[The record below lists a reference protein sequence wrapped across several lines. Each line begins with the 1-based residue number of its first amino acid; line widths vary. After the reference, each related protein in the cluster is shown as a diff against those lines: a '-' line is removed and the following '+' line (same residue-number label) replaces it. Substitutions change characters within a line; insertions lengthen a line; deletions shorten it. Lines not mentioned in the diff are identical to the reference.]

1 VRQIVF
7 NLLLNK
13 LILQFAYVEGM
24 KILCGESYSFMA
36 FIFVKL
42 FRRDNM
48 ALNLE
53 AKKAVVEQVNAVA
66 INAVSVGVAEYR
78 GLNVEQMTNLR
89 NSAIDADV
97 FLRVVKNTLAKRAL
111 AETGCECITPVLS
124 GPVILGFS
132 QEDPGAVARVFRNFI
147 KENEA
152 LVVKGL
158 GVSGEFV
165 DANQLKRIA
174 NLPTKDQAI
183 SMLMA
188 LMLAPTEKLVRTL
201 NEVPTKL
208 TRVVAAIR
216 DQQQ

>member
-1 VRQIVF
+1 
-7 NLLLNK
+7 
-13 LILQFAYVEGM
+13 
-24 KILCGESYSFMA
+24 
-36 FIFVKL
+36 
-42 FRRDNM
+42 M
-48 ALNLE
+48 ALSLE
-53 AKKAVVEQVNAVA
+53 AKKAVVEQVNALA
-66 INAVSVGVAEYR
+66 SNAVSVGVAEYR

-97 FLRVVKNTLAKRAL
+97 SLRVVKNTLAKRAL
-111 AETGCECITPVLS
+111 AETECNCITPVLS

-147 KENEA
+147 KENEV

-165 DANQLKRIA
+165 DADQLKRIA

-188 LMLAPTEKLVRTL
+188 LMFAPTEKLVRTL

-208 TRVVAAIR
+208 TRTVAAIR

>member
-1 VRQIVF
+1 
-7 NLLLNK
+7 
-13 LILQFAYVEGM
+13 
-24 KILCGESYSFMA
+24 
-36 FIFVKL
+36 
-42 FRRDNM
+42 M

-53 AKKAVVEQVNAVA
+53 AKKAVVEQINAVA

-97 FLRVVKNTLAKRAL
+97 SLRVVKNTLAKRAL
-111 AETGCECITPVLS
+111 AETECECITSVLS

-132 QEDPGAVARVFRNFI
+132 QEDPGAVARVFRDFI
-147 KENEA
+147 KDNEA

-158 GVSGEFV
+158 GVSGEFI

-174 NLPTKDQAI
+174 DLPTKDQAI

-188 LMLAPTEKLVRTL
+188 LMIAPTGKLVRTL

-208 TRVVAAIR
+208 TLVVAAIR

>member
-1 VRQIVF
+1 
-7 NLLLNK
+7 
-13 LILQFAYVEGM
+13 
-24 KILCGESYSFMA
+24 
-36 FIFVKL
+36 
-42 FRRDNM
+42 M

-66 INAVSVGVAEYR
+66 SNAVSVGVAEYR

-89 NSAIDADV
+89 NSAINADV
-97 FLRVVKNTLAKRAL
+97 SLRVVKNTLAKRAL
-111 AETGCECITPVLS
+111 AETECECIIPVLS
-124 GPVILGFS
+124 GPVVLGFS
-132 QEDPGAVARVFRNFI
+132 QEDPGAVARVFRDFI

-165 DANQLKRIA
+165 GADQLKRIA
-174 NLPTKDQAI
+174 GLPTKDQAI

-188 LMLAPTEKLVRTL
+188 LMLAPTEKLVRIL

>member
-1 VRQIVF
+1 
-7 NLLLNK
+7 
-13 LILQFAYVEGM
+13 M
-24 KILCGESYSFMA
+24 
-36 FIFVKL
+36 
-42 FRRDNM
+42 
-48 ALNLE
+48 
-53 AKKAVVEQVNAVA
+53 
-66 INAVSVGVAEYR
+66 SVGVAEYR

-89 NSAIDADV
+89 NSARDAEV
-97 FLRVVKNTLAKRAL
+97 SLRVVKNTLAKRAL
-111 AETGCECITPVLS
+111 AETECECVTSVLI

-132 QEDPGAVARVFRNFI
+132 QEDPGAVARVFRDFI
-147 KENEA
+147 KDNEA

-165 DANQLKRIA
+165 DAGQLKRIA
-174 NLPTKDQAI
+174 SLPTKDQAI

>member
-1 VRQIVF
+1 
-7 NLLLNK
+7 
-13 LILQFAYVEGM
+13 
-24 KILCGESYSFMA
+24 
-36 FIFVKL
+36 
-42 FRRDNM
+42 M

-53 AKKAVVEQVNAVA
+53 AKKAVVEQINAVA

-89 NSAIDADV
+89 NSALDANLS
-97 FLRVVKNTLAKRAL
+97 LRVVKNTLAKRAL
-111 AETGCECITPVLS
+111 AETRCECIAPVLI

-132 QEDPGAVARVFRNFI
+132 QEDPGAVARVFRDFI

-158 GVSGEFV
+158 GVSGEFI
-165 DANQLKRIA
+165 DADQLKRIA
-174 NLPTKDQAI
+174 SLPTKDQAI

-216 DQQQ
+216 DQQ

>member
-1 VRQIVF
+1 
-7 NLLLNK
+7 
-13 LILQFAYVEGM
+13 
-24 KILCGESYSFMA
+24 
-36 FIFVKL
+36 
-42 FRRDNM
+42 M

-97 FLRVVKNTLAKRAL
+97 SLRVVKNTLAKRAL

-132 QEDPGAVARVFRNFI
+132 QKDPGAVARVFRDFI

-208 TRVVAAIR
+208 TRVLAAIR

>member
-1 VRQIVF
+1 
-7 NLLLNK
+7 
-13 LILQFAYVEGM
+13 
-24 KILCGESYSFMA
+24 
-36 FIFVKL
+36 
-42 FRRDNM
+42 M

-66 INAVSVGVAEYR
+66 TNAVSVGVAEYR

-89 NSAIDADV
+89 NSAINADV
-97 FLRVVKNTLAKRAL
+97 SLRVVKNTLAKRAL
-111 AETGCECITPVLS
+111 AETECECITSVLS

-132 QEDPGAVARVFRNFI
+132 QEDPGAVARVFRDFI
-147 KENEA
+147 KDNEA

-158 GVSGEFV
+158 GVSGEFI

-174 NLPTKDQAI
+174 DLPTKDQAI

-188 LMLAPTEKLVRTL
+188 LMIAPTGKLVRTL

-208 TRVVAAIR
+208 TLVVAAIR

>member
-1 VRQIVF
+1 
-7 NLLLNK
+7 
-13 LILQFAYVEGM
+13 
-24 KILCGESYSFMA
+24 
-36 FIFVKL
+36 
-42 FRRDNM
+42 M

-89 NSAIDADV
+89 NSAIDPDV
-97 FLRVVKNTLAKRAL
+97 YLRDVKNTLAKRAL

-124 GPVILGFS
+124 GQVILGFS
-132 QEDPGAVARVFRNFI
+132 QEDPGAVARVFRDFM

-158 GVSGEFV
+158 GVSSEFI
-165 DANQLKRIA
+165 DADQLKRIA
-174 NLPTKDQAI
+174 SLPTKDQAI

-188 LMLAPTEKLVRTL
+188 LLLAPTEKLVRTL

>member
-1 VRQIVF
+1 
-7 NLLLNK
+7 
-13 LILQFAYVEGM
+13 
-24 KILCGESYSFMA
+24 
-36 FIFVKL
+36 
-42 FRRDNM
+42 M

-97 FLRVVKNTLAKRAL
+97 SLRVVKNTLAKRAL
-111 AETGCECITPVLS
+111 AKTECECITPVLS

-132 QEDPGAVARVFRNFI
+132 QEDPGAVARVFRDFI

-165 DANQLKRIA
+165 DADQLKRIA
-174 NLPTKDQAI
+174 SLPTKDQAI

-208 TRVVAAIR
+208 TRVVAVIR

>member
-1 VRQIVF
+1 
-7 NLLLNK
+7 
-13 LILQFAYVEGM
+13 
-24 KILCGESYSFMA
+24 
-36 FIFVKL
+36 
-42 FRRDNM
+42 M

-97 FLRVVKNTLAKRAL
+97 FLRVVKNTLAKIAL
-111 AETGCECITPVLS
+111 AKTECECITSVLS

-132 QEDPGAVARVFRNFI
+132 QEDPGAVARVFSDFI
-147 KENEA
+147 KDNEV

-165 DANQLKRIA
+165 DADQLKRIA
-174 NLPTKDQAI
+174 DLPTKDKAI

-188 LMLAPTEKLVRTL
+188 LMIAPTEKLVRTL

>member
-1 VRQIVF
+1 
-7 NLLLNK
+7 
-13 LILQFAYVEGM
+13 
-24 KILCGESYSFMA
+24 
-36 FIFVKL
+36 
-42 FRRDNM
+42 M

-53 AKKAVVEQVNAVA
+53 AKKAVVEQVNSVA
-66 INAVSVGVAEYR
+66 INAVTVGVAEYR

-97 FLRVVKNTLAKRAL
+97 SLRVVKNTLAKIAL
-111 AETGCECITPVLS
+111 AKTECECITPVLS

-132 QEDPGAVARVFRNFI
+132 QEDPGAVARVFRDFI
-147 KENEA
+147 KANEPV
-152 LVVKGL
+152 VVKGL

-165 DANQLKRIA
+165 DADQLKRIA
-174 NLPTKDQAI
+174 DLPTKDQAI

-188 LMLAPTEKLVRTL
+188 LMIAPTEKLVRTL

-208 TRVVAAIR
+208 TRVVTAIR

>member
-1 VRQIVF
+1 
-7 NLLLNK
+7 
-13 LILQFAYVEGM
+13 
-24 KILCGESYSFMA
+24 
-36 FIFVKL
+36 
-42 FRRDNM
+42 M

-53 AKKAVVEQVNAVA
+53 AKKAVIEQVNAIA

-97 FLRVVKNTLAKRAL
+97 SLRVVKNTLAKKAL
-111 AETGCECITPVLS
+111 AGTGCECITPILS

-132 QEDPGAVARVFRNFI
+132 QEDPGAVARIFRNFI

-165 DANQLKRIA
+165 DADQLKKIA
-174 NLPTKDQAI
+174 SLPTKDQAI

-188 LMLAPTEKLVRTL
+188 LMLAPTDKLVRTL

>member
-1 VRQIVF
+1 
-7 NLLLNK
+7 
-13 LILQFAYVEGM
+13 
-24 KILCGESYSFMA
+24 
-36 FIFVKL
+36 
-42 FRRDNM
+42 M

-97 FLRVVKNTLAKRAL
+97 SLRVVKNTLAKRAL
-111 AETGCECITPVLS
+111 AETGCECITPVLI

-132 QEDPGAVARVFRNFI
+132 QQDPGAVARVFLNFI
-147 KENEA
+147 KDNKA

-158 GVSGEFV
+158 GVAGEFV
-165 DANQLKRIA
+165 DADQLKKIA
-174 NLPTKDQAI
+174 SLPTKDQAI

-216 DQQQ
+216 DHQ

>member
-1 VRQIVF
+1 
-7 NLLLNK
+7 
-13 LILQFAYVEGM
+13 
-24 KILCGESYSFMA
+24 
-36 FIFVKL
+36 
-42 FRRDNM
+42 M

-89 NSAIDADV
+89 NSALDANV
-97 FLRVVKNTLAKRAL
+97 LLRVVKNTLAKRAL
-111 AETGCECITPVLS
+111 AKTRCECIAPVLS

-132 QEDPGAVARVFRNFI
+132 QEDPGAVARVFRDFI

-158 GVSGEFV
+158 GVSGEFI
-165 DANQLKRIA
+165 DADQLKRIA
-174 NLPTKDQAI
+174 SLPTKDQAI
-183 SMLMA
+183 SLLMA

-216 DQQQ
+216 NQQ

>member
-1 VRQIVF
+1 
-7 NLLLNK
+7 
-13 LILQFAYVEGM
+13 M
-24 KILCGESYSFMA
+24 
-36 FIFVKL
+36 
-42 FRRDNM
+42 
-48 ALNLE
+48 
-53 AKKAVVEQVNAVA
+53 
-66 INAVSVGVAEYR
+66 SVGVAEYR

-97 FLRVVKNTLAKRAL
+97 SLRVVKNTLAKRAL
-111 AETGCECITPVLS
+111 AGTGCECIAPILS

-132 QEDPGAVARVFRNFI
+132 QEDPGAVARIFRNFI

-165 DANQLKRIA
+165 DADQLKKIA
-174 NLPTKDQAI
+174 SLPTKDQAI

-188 LMLAPTEKLVRTL
+188 LMFAPTEKLVRTL
-201 NEVPTKL
+201 NEVPTRL
-208 TRVVAAIR
+208 TRVIAAIR

>member
-1 VRQIVF
+1 
-7 NLLLNK
+7 
-13 LILQFAYVEGM
+13 
-24 KILCGESYSFMA
+24 
-36 FIFVKL
+36 
-42 FRRDNM
+42 M

-53 AKKAVVEQVNAVA
+53 AKKAVVEQVSA
-66 INAVSVGVAEYR
+66 IANTAVSVGVAEYR

-89 NSAIDADV
+89 TSAIDAGV

-132 QEDPGAVARVFRNFI
+132 QEDPGAVARVFRDFI
-147 KENEA
+147 KKNEA

-158 GVSGEFV
+158 GVAGEFV
-165 DANQLKRIA
+165 DADQLKRIA

-201 NEVPTKL
+201 NEVPTKV

>member
-1 VRQIVF
+1 
-7 NLLLNK
+7 
-13 LILQFAYVEGM
+13 
-24 KILCGESYSFMA
+24 
-36 FIFVKL
+36 
-42 FRRDNM
+42 M

-53 AKKAVVEQVNAVA
+53 AKKVVVEQVNAVA

-97 FLRVVKNTLAKRAL
+97 SLRVVKNTLAKKAL
-111 AETGCECITPVLS
+111 AETGCECITPVLI

-132 QEDPGAVARVFRNFI
+132 QQDPGAVARVFRNFI
-147 KENEA
+147 KDNKA

-158 GVSGEFV
+158 GVAGEFV
-165 DANQLKRIA
+165 DADQLKKIA
-174 NLPTKDQAI
+174 SLPTKDQAI

-216 DQQQ
+216 DQQ